1 MVPLTT
7 EQRIFVIKTFYET
20 STLQKARVAFGLI
33 NFAFIIFNS
42 QHFQF
47 PTVEECDFDRQ
58 FLFDE
63 CAAIS
68 HRYGLRKVS

>member
-7 EQRIFVIKTFYET
+7 EQRTFVIKTFYET

-33 NFAFIIFNS
+33 NFALLMY
-42 QHFQF
+42 FQF
-47 PTVEECDFDRQ
+47 PAVEECDFNRQ

-63 CAAIS
+63 YVAIS
-68 HRYGLRKVS
+68 HRYGLRKVSWKS